1 MPILKNRTQ
10 NNFTIVSNHMFHDK
24 RLSMRDRGVLCML
37 CSLPDG
43 WEFSIAGLSAIS
55 LDGKD
60 AIRSSLQNLE
70 SCGYL
75 KRTQLRGEKG
85 RFTTEIEVFP
95 EGSTV
100 ADFPTRLNQHGSTD
114 TDSPT
119 EINNKI
125 KKENKDIN
133 ISTTSESVVVPVE
146 EEEYE
151 IEKMEMYSTI
161 AAMFPDLTKKDIKT
175 LIRVSGNNVTRLEK
189 AKKILESQTVDIMNK
204 TGWLIKAVRENY
216 EMKEQKS
223 KVSNYQKN
231 RAGKFMERTEEEI
244 WSDVGASS
252 WSEYE
257 DVICGLKPQKKRV
270 CVER

>member
-1 MPILKNRTQ
+1 
-10 NNFTIVSNHMFHDK
+10 MFHDT

-119 EINNKI
+119 DINNKI
-125 KKENKDIN
+125 EKENKDIN
-133 ISTTSESVVVPVE
+133 ISTTSESVVVSVE

-151 IEKMEMYSTI
+151 IEKWNCIVQSLQC
-161 AAMFPDLTKKDIKT
+161 F
-175 LIRVSGNNVTRLEK
+175 LILQKR
-189 AKKILESQTVDIMNK
+189 ILK
-204 TGWLIKAVRENY
+204 L
-216 EMKEQKS
+216 
-223 KVSNYQKN
+223 
-231 RAGKFMERTEEEI
+231 
-244 WSDVGASS
+244 
-252 WSEYE
+252 
-257 DVICGLKPQKKRV
+257 
-270 CVER
+270 